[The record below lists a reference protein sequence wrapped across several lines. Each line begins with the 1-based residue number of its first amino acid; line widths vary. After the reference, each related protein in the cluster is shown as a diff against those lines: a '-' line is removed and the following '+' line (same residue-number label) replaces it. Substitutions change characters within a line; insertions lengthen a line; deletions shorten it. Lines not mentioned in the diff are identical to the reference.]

1 MIRSMTGFGVA
12 STEVDGARYVAEVR
26 SLNSKYFKAML
37 RLPEDLQ
44 GLEGELEPVLARRL
58 SRGSVVLT
66 VRFSDIA
73 ADATAQVNAKALGQ
87 YLQQVRAAAGG
98 DEADRRID
106 VGALL
111 SLPGVVISETGEAM
125 IERAR
130 PVLLDL
136 VDEACER
143 VIAMRSREGVT
154 LHDQLHK
161 HRREIAERLAV
172 IAQRAPEVVEHY
184 RHRLRERIDAL
195 LAESGTAL
203 RDEDLIREVAVYAER
218 SDITEEVSRLQGHLE
233 QFAEI
238 IDSANEEPAGRTLD
252 FLSQEML
259 REANTIASKCLDVE
273 ISREIVE
280 VKGDID
286 RIKEQVQNVE

>member
-1 MIRSMTGFGVA
+1 MTGFGVA
-12 STEVDGARYVAEVR
+12 SAEVDGARYVVEVR
-26 SLNSKYFKAML
+26 SLNSKYFKAL
-37 RLPEDLQ
+37 VRLPEDLQ

-66 VRFSDIA
+66 VRFSDVS
-73 ADATAQVNAKALGQ
+73 ADAAARINAKALRQ
-87 YLQQVRAAAGG
+87 YLEQLQSAAGSGQG
-98 DEADRRID
+98 DLNID
-106 VGALL
+106 MGAVL
-111 SLPGVVISETGEAM
+111 SLPGVVISDTGEAL

-130 PVLLDL
+130 PVLLGL
-136 VDEACER
+136 VDKACMR
-143 VIAMRSREGVT
+143 VLAMRNREGVT
-154 LHDQLHK
+154 LHDELHK
-161 HRREIAERLAV
+161 HRRQIADRLAV
-172 IAQRAPEVVEHY
+172 IGRRAPEVVEQY
-184 RHRLRERIDAL
+184 RVRLRERIDAL
-195 LAESGTAL
+195 LAESSSAL

-218 SDITEEVSRLQGHLE
+218 SDITEEVARLQGHLE

-238 IDSANEEPAGRTLD
+238 IDAADEEPSGRTLD

-280 VKGDID
+280 VKGGID

>member
-12 STEVDGARYVAEVR
+12 SAEVDGARYVVEVR
-26 SLNSKYFKAML
+26 SLNSKYFKAL
-37 RLPEDLQ
+37 VRLPEDLQ

-66 VRFSDIA
+66 VRFSDVS
-73 ADATAQVNAKALGQ
+73 ADAAARINAKALRQ
-87 YLQQVRAAAGG
+87 YLEQLQSAAGSG
-98 DEADRRID
+98 QGGLNID
-106 VGALL
+106 MGAVL
-111 SLPGVVISETGEAM
+111 SLPGVVISDTGEAL

-130 PVLLDL
+130 PVLLGL
-136 VDEACER
+136 VDKACMR
-143 VIAMRSREGVT
+143 VLAMRNREGVT
-154 LHDQLHK
+154 LHDELHK
-161 HRREIAERLAV
+161 HRRQIADRLAV
-172 IAQRAPEVVEHY
+172 IGRRAPEVVEQY
-184 RHRLRERIDAL
+184 RVRLRERIDAL
-195 LAESGTAL
+195 LAESSSAL

-218 SDITEEVSRLQGHLE
+218 SDITEEVARLQGHLE

-238 IDSANEEPAGRTLD
+238 IDAADEEPSGRTLD

-280 VKGDID
+280 VKGGID

>member
-12 STEVDGARYVAEVR
+12 STEVDGARYVVEIR
-26 SLNSKYFKAML
+26 SLNSKYFKALL
-37 RLPEDLQ
+37 RLPEELQ
-44 GLEGELEPVLARRL
+44 GLEGELEPLLARKL
-58 SRGSVVLT
+58 TRGSVVLT
-66 VRFSDIA
+66 VRFSDVS
-73 ADATAQVNAKALGQ
+73 ADAAAQVNARALRQ
-87 YLQQVRAAAGG
+87 YLEQLHAAAGE
-98 DEADRRID
+98 DLD
-106 VGALL
+106 VDMGALL
-111 SLPGVVISETGEAM
+111 TLPGVIITDTGEAV

-130 PVLLDL
+130 PVLLQL
-136 VDEACER
+136 VEEGCDR
-143 VIAMRSREGVT
+143 VLAMRAREGVT
-154 LHDQLHK
+154 LHDQLHH
-161 HRREIAERLAV
+161 HRRQIAGRLAV
-172 IAQRAPEVVEHY
+172 IAHRAPEVVVHY
-184 RHRLRERIDAL
+184 RQRLRERIDAL
-195 LAESGTAL
+195 LAETGSAL

-238 IDSANEEPAGRTLD
+238 IDANDEDPSGRTLD

-280 VKGDID
+280 VKGEID

>member
-12 STEVDGARYVAEVR
+12 SAEVDGARYVVEVR
-26 SLNSKYFKAML
+26 SLNSKYFKAL
-37 RLPEDLQ
+37 VRLPEDLQ

-66 VRFSDIA
+66 VRFSDVS
-73 ADATAQVNAKALGQ
+73 ADAAARINAKALRQ
-87 YLQQVRAAAGG
+87 YLEQLQSAAGSGQG
-98 DEADRRID
+98 DLNID
-106 VGALL
+106 MGAVL
-111 SLPGVVISETGEAM
+111 SLPGVVISDTGEAL

-130 PVLLDL
+130 PVLLGL
-136 VDEACER
+136 VDEACMR
-143 VIAMRSREGVT
+143 VLAMRSREGVT
-154 LHDQLHK
+154 LHDELHK
-161 HRREIAERLAV
+161 HRRQIADRLAV
-172 IAQRAPEVVEHY
+172 IGRRAPEVVVQY
-184 RHRLRERIDAL
+184 RLRLRERIDAL
-195 LAESGTAL
+195 LAESSSAL

-218 SDITEEVSRLQGHLE
+218 SDITEEVARLQGHLE

-238 IDSANEEPAGRTLD
+238 IDAADEEPSGRTLD

-280 VKGDID
+280 VKGGID

>member
-1 MIRSMTGFGVA
+1 MTGFGVA
-12 STEVDGARYVAEVR
+12 SAEVDGARYVVEVR
-26 SLNSKYFKAML
+26 SLNSKYFKAL
-37 RLPEDLQ
+37 VRLPEDLQ

-66 VRFSDIA
+66 VRFSDVS
-73 ADATAQVNAKALGQ
+73 ADAAARINAKALRQ
-87 YLQQVRAAAGG
+87 YLEQLQSAAGSG
-98 DEADRRID
+98 QGGLNID
-106 VGALL
+106 MGAVL
-111 SLPGVVISETGEAM
+111 SLPGVVISDTGEAL

-130 PVLLDL
+130 PVLLGL
-136 VDEACER
+136 VDKACMR
-143 VIAMRSREGVT
+143 VLAMRNREGVT
-154 LHDQLHK
+154 LHDELHK
-161 HRREIAERLAV
+161 HRRQIADRLAV
-172 IAQRAPEVVEHY
+172 IGRRAPEVVEQY
-184 RHRLRERIDAL
+184 RVRLRERIDAL
-195 LAESGTAL
+195 LAESSSAL

-218 SDITEEVSRLQGHLE
+218 SDITEEVARLQGHLE

-238 IDSANEEPAGRTLD
+238 IDAADEEPSGRTLD

-280 VKGDID
+280 VKGGID

>member
-12 STEVDGARYVAEVR
+12 STEVDGARYVVEVR
-26 SLNSKYFKAML
+26 SLNSKYFKAL
-37 RLPEDLQ
+37 VRLPEDLQ
-44 GLEGELEPVLARRL
+44 GLEGELEPALARRL

-66 VRFSDIA
+66 VRFSDVS
-73 ADATAQVNAKALGQ
+73 ADAAARINAKALRQ
-87 YLQQVRAAAGG
+87 YLDQLRAAAGG
-98 DEADRRID
+98 GKADLNVD
-106 VGALL
+106 MGALL
-111 SLPGVVISETGEAM
+111 ALPGVVISDTGEAL

-130 PVLLDL
+130 PVLLGL
-136 VDEACER
+136 VDEACAR
-143 VIAMRSREGVT
+143 VLAMRSREGVT
-154 LHDQLHK
+154 LHDELHR
-161 HRREIAERLAV
+161 HRRQIADRLAV
-172 IAQRAPEVVEHY
+172 IGRRAPEVVEQY
-184 RHRLRERIDAL
+184 RLRLRERINAL
-195 LAESGTAL
+195 LAESSTAM

-218 SDITEEVSRLQGHLE
+218 SDITEEVARLQGHLE

-238 IDSANEEPAGRTLD
+238 IDAADEEPAGRTLD

-280 VKGDID
+280 VKGGID